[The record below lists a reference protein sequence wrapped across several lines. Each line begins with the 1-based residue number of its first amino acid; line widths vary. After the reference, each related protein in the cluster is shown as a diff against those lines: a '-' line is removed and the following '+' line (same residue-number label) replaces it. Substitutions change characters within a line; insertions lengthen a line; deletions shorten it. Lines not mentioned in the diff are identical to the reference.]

1 MSGVARATDGEERA
15 NADVEPVDDDDDREL
30 EAALRSVIEAR
41 LAGMGDAERND
52 AMLTALASAADG
64 DTGDDGDGIVNVASV
79 VDEATRR
86 ARHEGGRD

>member
-15 NADVEPVDDDDDREL
+15 NADAEPVDDDDDREL

>member
-15 NADVEPVDDDDDREL
+15 NADAGPVDDDDREL

-86 ARHEGGRD
+86 ARHEGGRN

>member
-15 NADVEPVDDDDDREL
+15 NADAGPVDDDDDREL

-86 ARHEGGRD
+86 ARHEGGRN

>member
-1 MSGVARATDGEERA
+1 MSGVARAMDGEERA
-15 NADVEPVDDDDDREL
+15 NADAGPVDDDDREL

-41 LAGMGDAERND
+41 LAGMGDAERNA